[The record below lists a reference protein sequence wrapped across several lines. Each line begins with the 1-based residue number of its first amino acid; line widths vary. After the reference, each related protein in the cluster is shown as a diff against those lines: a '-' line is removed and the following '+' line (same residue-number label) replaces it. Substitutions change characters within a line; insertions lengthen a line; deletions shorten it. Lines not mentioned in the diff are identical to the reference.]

1 MWELFLRSEFFY
13 PPRASGLIQSSVV
26 AMARAEAQDTLL
38 HAMQDSPFLTEHE
51 KDVLVRGG
59 AFMLVAGGWLLLRCD
74 LAAALPSPTS

>member
-1 MWELFLRSEFFY
+1 
-13 PPRASGLIQSSVV
+13 
-26 AMARAEAQDTLL
+26 MARAEAQDTLL